1 MVAFSLPALGAT
13 LLPFAGAIPGSMITR
28 KNRVSR
34 ACFYLMSFCRGEG
47 WVGYIP
53 ETHIFVK

>member
-28 KNRVSR
+28 RNRVSR
-34 ACFYLMSFCRGEG
+34 ASFSVYQLSPGI
-47 WVGYIP
+47 YDQIS
-53 ETHIFVK
+53 F